1 MKSKYVILSSI
12 FTIVCT
18 LTMLGQATDTAKSN
32 TTLQQNN
39 ISDVLGQPVFESMV
53 DTLNTKVWIIT
64 QNQYEVIMR
73 TKMGETMDEMKDT
86 TMVTTK
92 ATKKALSEGTHYF
105 IFDVT
110 NITTGIEIAD
120 TSAKVA
126 IVSPSEK
133 TFSVNLQPMMNH
145 FGGGISLD
153 EKGVYLFTI
162 NLNIGSGYKTSQFKY
177 ELK

>member
-1 MKSKYVILSSI
+1 MKTKYSFLSTILIIQFSLSM
-12 FTIVCT
+12 F
-18 LTMLGQATDTAKSN
+18 GQTTTEVKTKT
-32 TTLQQNN
+32 TTLQNE
-39 ISDVLGQPVFESMV
+39 ISDALGKPVFESIV

-64 QNQYEVIMR
+64 QNQYKEIMK

-86 TMVTTK
+86 TMPTTK
-92 ATKKALSEGTHYF
+92 ATEKALSEGTHYF

-133 TFSVNLQPMMNH
+133 TFSVNLQPMMSH

-153 EKGVYLFTI
+153 EKGEYLFTI
-162 NLNIGSGYKTSQFKY
+162 NLNVGSGYKTSQFKY
-177 ELK
+177 KLR